1 MKKLKEFKTKQ
12 KINEKVSSE
21 PDVFMLQ
28 VLNEVSSLN
37 IGSILNIV
45 IFY

>member
-12 KINEKVSSE
+12 KSNEKGSSE

-28 VLNEVSSLN
+28 LLNEALCLN
-37 IGSILNIV
+37 IGSVLNLV
-45 IFY
+45 IDY